1 VKILVADDDPGSR
14 LVAQSAVQALGHE
27 CVTAA
32 NGDEAW
38 QLTMQLSPDV
48 VVTDRDMP
56 GLDGIALCHRIR
68 EEHDGYT
75 YIILLTALDHPDQ
88 VLAGM
93 QGGAD
98 DYLTKPLKPFDLQTR
113 LLAAARVTE
122 LHAELARAR
131 AALEDQMHTD
141 PLTGLRNR
149 VGLTADLEHVH
160 NVSERYHH
168 SYCIAMCDIDF
179 FKAYNDTYGHPAGD
193 QALRAVAATLTA
205 HVRKGDRIYRYG
217 GEEFLILLPEQ
228 TMAEAATALNRVR
241 AQLHTLAIEH
251 RGAGRAAVLTISV
264 GLAASRPAHR
274 VCSSELVAQAD
285 TALYEAKTTGRDRI
299 ALATALVGQPSN
311 QPIRLAASTVIDR
324 LHDRA
329 PGQGHRA

>member
-1 VKILVADDDPGSR
+1 VKILVADDDLGSR
-14 LVAQSAVQALGHE
+14 LVAQAVVQALGHE
-27 CVTAA
+27 CITAA

-38 QLTMQLSPDV
+38 QLTTQLRPDV

-56 GLDGIALCHRIR
+56 GLDGITLCRRIR
-68 EEHDGYT
+68 AEQQHGYT

-93 QGGAD
+93 VGGAD

-113 LLAAARVTE
+113 LLAATRVTE

-131 AALEDQMHTD
+131 KALEEQMHTD

-149 VGLTADLEHVH
+149 LGLTADLEQVH
-160 NVSERYHH
+160 NISERYHH
-168 SYCIAMCDIDF
+168 SYCVAMCDIDF

-193 QALRAVAATLTA
+193 QALRTVAATLTE
-205 HVRKGDRIYRYG
+205 HVRQGDRIYRYG

-228 TMAEAATALNRVR
+228 TIAEAATALNRVR
-241 AQLHTLAIEH
+241 TQLHTLAIEH
-251 RGAGRAAVLTISV
+251 RGVSPQAVLTISV
-264 GLAASRPAHR
+264 GLAASHPGHR
-274 VCSSELVAQAD
+274 VRSSTLVAEAD

-299 ALATALVGQPSN
+299 ALATTLVAQPTN
-311 QPIRLAASTVIDR
+311 QPPWPPSTVSNR
-324 LHDRA
+324 RHDRT
-329 PGQGHRA
+329 PRHSHRT